1 MTIKKSNM
9 PKSKVAYTFTPSKV
23 GPINCSDYAFDVS
36 VPCMIPSK
44 AIKAGDELVFKVD
57 KKAANEKGYVNVRT
71 APQHSGERA
80 SKILKAK

>member
-1 MTIKKSNM
+1 
-9 PKSKVAYTFTPSKV
+9 
-23 GPINCSDYAFDVS
+23 
-36 VPCMIPSK
+36 MIPSK